1 MTEPWTGREASA
13 SGQVFEFRLW
23 ALLTEQSRG
32 ALHVFLPLADRGI
45 DALVHRLSDG
55 VYVPVQAKA
64 RSTLIDGEVHLV
76 VWADSLQDDN
86 ALLVSGLI
94 TEGGLGETMLVVSEK
109 DFKRLADL
117 SSANGRPVYSM
128 GFGMKPRA
136 RSRWL
141 PYLVAAERLVE
152 RLGVSRMAAAAEEE
166 IAPSPIW
173 RSEEGFLG
181 ESEVTRRLAEDGELD
196 LFRCFPDL
204 ETAELV
210 ALDLKTRRVA
220 GLQIK
225 TIGVDAA
232 RPAATVS
239 ILASSFRPS
248 PTTWF
253 VVLGWL
259 RDDKRFHEECLFVPS
274 AEIPALCEPSDHGG
288 HLKFDW
294 RLGSPA
300 TTQFE
305 RFRRPLS
312 ALASEVRSAV
322 AAPASPRPAPP
333 GGRKARRS

>member
-32 ALHVFLPLADRGI
+32 GLHVFLPLADRGI

-55 VYVPVQAKA
+55 EYLPVQAKA

-76 VWADSLQDDN
+76 VWADSLQDDK

-94 TEGGLGETMLVVSEK
+94 TEGGLGPTMLVVSEK

-117 SSANGRPVYSM
+117 TSANGRPVYSM
-128 GFGMKPRA
+128 GFGMRPRP

-141 PYLVAAERLVE
+141 PYLVPAERLVE
-152 RLGVSRMAAAAEEE
+152 RFGASPIVAAGAEE
-166 IAPSPIW
+166 ITPSPVW

-181 ESEVTRRLAEDGELD
+181 ESEVTRLLAVDGELD

-210 ALDLKTRRVA
+210 ALHLASRRVL

-225 TIGVDAA
+225 TIGVDADH
-232 RPAATVS
+232 PAGTVS
-239 ILASSFRPS
+239 ILLSSFRSS
-248 PTTWF
+248 PTTRF

-259 RDDKRFHEECLFVPS
+259 RVQKRFHEECLFIPS
-274 AEIPALCEPSDHGG
+274 EDIADVCEPSERTG
-288 HLKFDW
+288 HLDFDW
-294 RLGSPA
+294 HPGSRAA
-300 TTQFE
+300 THLD
-305 RFRRPLS
+305 RFRLPLS
-312 ALASEVRSAV
+312 TLAAEVRSAL
-322 AAPASPRPAPP
+322 AAGSR
-333 GGRKARRS
+333 

>member
-32 ALHVFLPLADRGI
+32 GLHVFLPLADRGI

-55 VYVPVQAKA
+55 AYLPVQAKA
-64 RSTLIDGEVHLV
+64 RSVLIDGEVHLV
-76 VWADSLQDDN
+76 VWADSLQDDK
-86 ALLVSGLI
+86 ALLVSGHI
-94 TEGGLGETMLVVSEK
+94 TEGGLGPTMLVVSEG

-117 SSANGRPVYSM
+117 TSANGRPVYSM

-141 PYLVAAERLVE
+141 PYLVPAERLVE
-152 RLGVSRMAAAAEEE
+152 RFGLGPMIAAAAEEL
-166 IAPSPIW
+166 APPSPVW

-181 ESEVTRRLAEDGELD
+181 ESEVTRQLAVDGELD

-204 ETAELV
+204 ETSELV
-210 ALDLKTRRVA
+210 ALHLKSRRVL

-248 PTTWF
+248 PTTSF

-259 RDDKRFHEECLFVPS
+259 RDQKRFHEECLFIPS
-274 AEIPALCEPSDHGG
+274 EEIPSVCEPSDRAG
-288 HLKFDW
+288 HLEFDW
-294 RLGSPA
+294 RPGSRA
-300 TTQFE
+300 AGHLD

-312 ALASEVRSAV
+312 TLATEVRSAL
-322 AAPASPRPAPP
+322 AAGS
-333 GGRKARRS
+333 G

>member
-32 ALHVFLPLADRGI
+32 GLHVFLPLADRGI

-55 VYVPVQAKA
+55 EYLPVQAKA

-76 VWADSLQDDN
+76 VSADSLQDDR

-94 TEGGLGETMLVVSEK
+94 TEGGLGPTMLVVSEG

-128 GFGMKPRA
+128 GFGMKPRS

-141 PYLVAAERLVE
+141 PYLVPAERLAE
-152 RLGVSRMAAAAEEE
+152 RFGISPMVAAAAEEG
-166 IAPSPIW
+166 APSPVW
-173 RSEEGFLG
+173 RSEQGFLG
-181 ESEVTRRLAEDGELD
+181 ESEVTRLLAVDGELD

-210 ALDLKTRRVA
+210 ALHLNSRRVI

-225 TIGVDAA
+225 TIGVDPDH
-232 RPAATVS
+232 PAGTVS

-259 RDDKRFHEECLFVPS
+259 RDEKRFHEECLFIPS
-274 AEIPALCEPSDHGG
+274 EEIPGVCEPSERTG
-288 HLKFDW
+288 HLDFDW
-294 RLGSPA
+294 HPGSPVA
-300 TTQFE
+300 THLD

-312 ALASEVRSAV
+312 TLAAEVRSAL
-322 AAPASPRPAPP
+322 AAGS
-333 GGRKARRS
+333 G

>member
-32 ALHVFLPLADRGI
+32 GLHVFLPLADRGI

-55 VYVPVQAKA
+55 AYLPVQAKS
-64 RSTLIDGEVHLV
+64 RSVLTDGEVHLV
-76 VWADSLQDDN
+76 VWADSLQDDR

-94 TEGGLGETMLVVSEK
+94 TEGGLGPTMLVVSEK
-109 DFKRLADL
+109 DFKRLANL
-117 SSANGRPVYSM
+117 SSAHGRPVYSM
-128 GFGMKPRA
+128 GFGMKPRS
-136 RSRWL
+136 RSRWI
-141 PYLVAAERLVE
+141 PYLVPAEQLVE
-152 RLGVSRMAAAAEEE
+152 RFGISPMVAAAAGV
-166 IAPSPIW
+166 AAPPSPIW
-173 RSEEGFLG
+173 RSDEGFLG
-181 ESEVTRRLAEDGELD
+181 ESEVTRLLAEDAELD

-210 ALDLKTRRVA
+210 VLHLKSRRVV

-225 TIGVDAA
+225 TIGVDADH
-232 RPAATVS
+232 PAGTVS

-259 RDDKRFHEECLFVPS
+259 RAHKRFHEECLFIPS
-274 AEIPALCEPSDHGG
+274 EEIPGVCEPSERSGY
-288 HLKFDW
+288 LKFDW
-294 RLGSPA
+294 HPGSPA
-300 TTQFE
+300 ATRFD

-312 ALASEVRSAV
+312 TLAAEARSALAAG
-322 AAPASPRPAPP
+322 P
-333 GGRKARRS
+333 G